1 MVKTKKR
8 NYIKNKNITKK
19 KDCGC
24 KYGGTKT
31 NMGPPAPKYPP
42 KKLARL
48 PELQSSEE
56 YFQQV
61 TGHNKDV
68 VDALLEISKTNKPK
82 TNKPKTPIKRVYK
95 TKKDLKN
102 EFKTVTFKSPKYKPS
117 EETINKFQMPQDDN
131 TKLIGGLEP
140 FIQVE
145 EEINS
150 PQIIIIHNDDEHD
163 QRKLFD
169 LLMGF
174 TGMIAISAT
183 AIAYSIINFGRQ

>member
-8 NYIKNKNITKK
+8 NYKKNKKVTQNK
-19 KDCGC
+19 
-24 KYGGTKT
+24 KYGGTNT
-31 NMGPPAPKYPP
+31 NMGPPEPKYPP

-48 PELQSSEE
+48 PNLQTPEE
-56 YFQQV
+56 YFLEV

-68 VDALLEISKTNKPK
+68 VDALLDISKTKPK
-82 TNKPKTPIKRVYK
+82 TKPKTQFKRIYK
-95 TKKDLKN
+95 TKND
-102 EFKTVTFKSPKYKPS
+102 FKPLQYKSSKYKPS
-117 EETINKFQMPQDDN
+117 KETLENFQMPHDDN

-150 PQIIIIHNDDEHD
+150 PQIIIIHNDDEFEEEHD
-163 QRKLFD
+163 QRKLFN

-174 TGMIAISAT
+174 TGMIAISGT
-183 AIAYSIINFGRQ
+183 AIAYSIRDLIM